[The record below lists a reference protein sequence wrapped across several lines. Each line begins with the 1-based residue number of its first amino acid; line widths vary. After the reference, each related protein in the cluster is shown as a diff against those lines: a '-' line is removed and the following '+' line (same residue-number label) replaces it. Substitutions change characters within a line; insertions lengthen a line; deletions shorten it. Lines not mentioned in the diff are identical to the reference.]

1 MENKFKILKIE
12 TVSPKKLKNWS
23 IKECEEYLE
32 KCDKTIELIQS
43 EKKKV
48 EALKN
53 NIDAEMK
60 FLTQGNQS
68 REEVFKGQSLKE
80 IKRFAPSCALDPSK
94 NHLGNHQKDTGVYLW
109 LKGYDPIKFLGAGC
123 YGVAW
128 LCKKGGEQVVI
139 KVTCD
144 KKIGPIRINAIKAEA
159 KIVERLEKLI
169 DSDSEESEKAKKYL
183 LMYTKCDKEDD
194 KFKKSFES
202 EFATHGDLTHYL
214 KSKENS
220 GSDKDNLDEI
230 ISMANQALKG
240 LIILHS
246 KGYSHND
253 IKPDNLLIVERVCK
267 KASSM
272 LGKSDVAGTAEA
284 SALSNSEGSGKNV
297 SKTAMKIGDFGAM
310 TKIKTT
316 NNMFTNKHFCPP
328 DVYRLKPEAVEKR
341 DIYSL
346 GASLL
351 YFLLGGKNV
360 SYHKVSKQLVS
371 MGTQKF
377 YEVYN
382 LASKYK
388 DKGKTISLLET
399 ILEMVRASYKDRI
412 SLSEAQRE
420 IKALKSKSGSR

>member
-1 MENKFKILKIE
+1 MGNELKIKL
-12 TVSPKKLKNWS
+12 VSPKELKNWG

-48 EALKN
+48 QALKN
-53 NIDAEMK
+53 NIDVEMK
-60 FLTQGNQS
+60 FLTQGNKS
-68 REEVFKGQSLKE
+68 REEVFKGHSLKE

-94 NHLGNHQKDTGVYLW
+94 NRLGNHQKNTGVYLW

-128 LCKKGGEQVVI
+128 LCEKGGKQVVI

-144 KKIGPIRINAIKAEA
+144 KKIGPIRINAIKAEI
-159 KIVERLEKLI
+159 KIVEQLKQLI
-169 DSDSEESEKAKKYL
+169 GSGDEKAKKYL

-214 KSKENS
+214 KQKENS

-240 LIILHS
+240 LIILHN

-253 IKPDNLLIVERVCK
+253 IKPENLFIVERECK
-267 KASSM
+267 KASSV
-272 LGKSDVAGTAEA
+272 LGKSDVAGSSHTDT
-284 SALSNSEGSGKNV
+284 LSESGESGKNGL
-297 SKTAMKIGDFGAM
+297 KTAMKIGDFGTM
-310 TKIKTT
+310 TPIKNTKSI
-316 NNMFTNKHFCPP
+316 FINKHFCPP
-328 DVYRLKPEAVEKR
+328 DVYRLKSEAVEKR

-412 SLSEAQRE
+412 SLSEAQKE

>member
-1 MENKFKILKIE
+1 MK
-12 TVSPKKLKNWS
+12 
-23 IKECEEYLE
+23 

-48 EALKN
+48 KALKN

-80 IKRFAPSCALDPSK
+80 IKRFAPSCARDPSK
-94 NHLGNHQKDTGVYLW
+94 NRLGSHQKDTGVYLW
-109 LKGYDPIKFLGAGC
+109 LKGYDPLRFLASGRH
-123 YGVAW
+123 GVTW
-128 LCKKGGEQVVI
+128 LCEKDGKQVVI

-144 KKIGPIRINAIKAEA
+144 KKIGPIKINAIKAEIKA
-159 KIVERLEKLI
+159 VEQLKQLI
-169 DSDSEESEKAKKYL
+169 DSGDEKAKKYL
-183 LMYTKCDKEDD
+183 LMYTECEKKDD
-194 KFKKSFES
+194 EFKKSFEA

-214 KSKENS
+214 KLKENS
-220 GSDKDNLDEI
+220 GSNNDNLDEI
-230 ISMANQALKG
+230 ISMANQVLKG
-240 LIILHS
+240 LIILHN

-253 IKPDNLLIVERVCK
+253 IKPNNLLIVERECK
-267 KASSM
+267 KAVSSL
-272 LGKSDVAGTAEA
+272 LGKSDTTSSVETDTLAE
-284 SALSNSEGSGKNV
+284 SGDSNNRT
-297 SKTAMKIGDFGAM
+297 SKTAIKIGDFGAM
-310 TKIKTT
+310 TLIADTR
-316 NNMFTNKHFCPP
+316 NRFTNKHFCPP
-328 DVYRLKPEAVEKR
+328 DVYRLKPEAVRNR

-351 YFLLGGKNV
+351 YFLLDGKNV

-371 MGTQKF
+371 IGAQKF

-382 LASKYK
+382 LANKYK